1 MDQTFSIKNLKKLM
15 KHDREKGGA
24 LEENFI
30 PQADVIR
37 KKINELKKL
46 RSVSRKK
53 LRIKKI
59 TEEFFAIRSGRISAV
74 LEKRKAQHD
83 GAMTSALELVAAE
96 MNKKDFKVDIVQLPS
111 LVAGKKV
118 YGVGNS
124 LSQILAVR
132 FTQNVLKV
140 IYDVKMPPRDML
152 VSQVKKLAL
161 DGMPKFIVRADVE
174 SFYES
179 VRHKDLLDGIHQSP
193 ELSVVI
199 KRILTRLIK
208 NYESL
213 TGEAKGLPRGVGI
226 SAYLSEIYLSSIDAQ
241 IKRHEDLFYYSR
253 YVDDM
258 ILMYAPQRKDSAGGY
273 LKVLE
278 DTLMTK
284 GLRVNSKTEAI
295 NLLESQVGKFEYLG
309 YEFDM
314 SPSKKGV
321 RLSLKKFNK
330 YKDRIDKSFADYI
343 KKEKFVAK
351 KAAEE
356 LYVRALYLTGNMR
369 LFNRKSNA
377 FIGVY
382 FSNKFITDT
391 KQLKGLDAMYQAKVR
406 GISDPAL
413 ARRLAKLSFVEGF
426 EKKIFRGFDA
436 VKLSLIARG
445 WTHA

>member
-1 MDQTFSIKNLKKLM
+1 
-15 KHDREKGGA
+15 
-24 LEENFI
+24 
-30 PQADVIR
+30 
-37 KKINELKKL
+37 
-46 RSVSRKK
+46 
-53 LRIKKI
+53 
-59 TEEFFAIRSGRISAV
+59 
-74 LEKRKAQHD
+74 
-83 GAMTSALELVAAE
+83 
-96 MNKKDFKVDIVQLPS
+96 
-111 LVAGKKV
+111 
-118 YGVGNS
+118 
-124 LSQILAVR
+124 
-132 FTQNVLKV
+132 
-140 IYDVKMPPRDML
+140 
-152 VSQVKKLAL
+152 
-161 DGMPKFIVRADVE
+161 MPKFIVRADVE

-356 LYVRALYLTGNMR
+356 LYIRALYLTGNMR

>member
-1 MDQTFSIKNLKKLM
+1 MDQTFSINNLKNLM
-15 KHDREKGGA
+15 RQDRKKGGA

-30 PQADVIR
+30 PQADAIR

-46 RSVSRKK
+46 RSTSRKK
-53 LRIKKI
+53 LRTRAI
-59 TEEFFAIRSGRISAV
+59 TEEFFVVRSARISSV
-74 LEKRKAQHD
+74 LEKRKVQHD
-83 GAMTSALELVAAE
+83 EVMTSELELIAAE
-96 MNKKDFKVDIVQLPS
+96 MNKKDFRVEIFQLPT
-111 LVAGKKV
+111 LVSGKKV
-118 YGVGNS
+118 YSVGSS
-124 LSQILAVR
+124 LSQILAAR
-132 FTQNVLKV
+132 FAQNVLKV
-140 IYDVKMPPRDML
+140 VYDVKMPPRDII
-152 VSQVKKLAL
+152 VSQIRKLAL

-179 VRHKDLLDGIHQSP
+179 VRHKDLLDGIHQSS

-208 NYESL
+208 NYASI
-213 TGEAKGLPRGVGI
+213 TGEAKGLPRGIGI
-226 SAYLSEIYLSSIDAQ
+226 SAYLSEIYLSSVDAQ

-258 ILMYAPQRKDSAGGY
+258 VLMYAPQRKESAGGY
-273 LKVLE
+273 LKILE
-278 DTLMTK
+278 DILMDK
-284 GLRVNSKTEAI
+284 GLRLNSKTEAI
-295 NLLESQVGKFEYLG
+295 DLLEDQSGKFEYLG

-314 SPSKKGV
+314 SPSTKGV

-330 YKDRIDKSFADYI
+330 YKDRINKSFSDYDR
-343 KKEKFVAK
+343 KEKFIAK

-391 KQLKGLDAMYQAKVR
+391 RQLRSLDAIYQDKVR
-406 GISDPAL
+406 RLLDPAL
-413 ARRLAKLSFVEGF
+413 VRRLEKLSFVDGF
-426 EKKIFRGFDA
+426 ENKVFRGFDA
-436 VKLSLIARG
+436 VKLSFIARG